1 MKKFIISTV
10 VVAGLFSACG
20 NKTEETNK
28 NEVVK
33 TEQTHEVK
41 KEETKSAAHKVDAIV
56 AKAHEKTKE
65 VAVKVEE
72 KAKEVKEEVK
82 EVAVKV
88 EEKAK
93 EVKEEVKEVAVK
105 VEEKAEDLKE
115 KANNLM
121 GKLTS
126 KKEEVKTASKTAA
139 QLFGACAGC
148 HGADASK
155 KALGKSEVVKGW
167 DSAKIEAALNGYKDG
182 SYGGAMKGIM
192 KGQVSKLSSE
202 DIKNLAEHI
211 SKF

>member
-56 AKAHEKTKE
+56 AKAHEKT
-65 VAVKVEE
+65 
-72 KAKEVKEEVK
+72 K